1 MEVLLLLDML
11 EESIAGGKSFFGK
24 KTIDKEKA
32 IEIISEIRLNLPDD
46 LKKAEWIS
54 KERQKIIY
62 GAEEEAK
69 EIIAK
74 AHIEAKKLVE
84 RDVITETAKKKADR
98 IIKNAEEEARKLKN
112 GAINF
117 SREILSAMTTDIT
130 KFLDVL
136 LKNNEEL
143 KGMIV
148 EPKTEEKEKK
158 GK

>member
-1 MEVLLLLDML
+1 M
-11 EESIAGGKSFFGK
+11 
-24 KTIDKEKA
+24 
-32 IEIISEIRLNLPDD
+32 
-46 LKKAEWIS
+46 KKAVLYINQFFAGIGGEEQADQEPII
-54 KERQKIIY
+54 KEGAVGPGLAINQMSDAEVTHTIIC
-62 GAEEEAK
+62 GDNFMGSREEEAK